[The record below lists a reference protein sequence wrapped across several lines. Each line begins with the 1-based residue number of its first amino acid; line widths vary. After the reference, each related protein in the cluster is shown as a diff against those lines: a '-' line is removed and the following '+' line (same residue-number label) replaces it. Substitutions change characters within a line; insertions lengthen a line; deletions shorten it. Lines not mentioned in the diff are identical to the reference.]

1 MVRRK
6 RISLSHEL
14 DLVMKSI
21 AGTKQLAILLADSPP
36 ETGLLTWSVVAVL
49 TAVEERVRLLDR
61 AVRGTVDPLL
71 LWCAE
76 NNAMSATDSEDEADI
91 FLVEWSDKRR
101 ARQHRRELKRAR
113 WRLRLRRLSV
123 TEKTP

>member
-1 MVRRK
+1 MVSRK
-6 RISLSHEL
+6 QISLSHEL

-21 AGTKQLAILLADSPP
+21 AGAKQLAILVAESPP
-36 ETGLLTWSVVAVL
+36 ETGLLAWSVVALL
-49 TAVEERVRLLDR
+49 TAVEERLRLLDR

-101 ARQHRRELKRAR
+101 AQQHRRELKRAR
-113 WRLRLRRLSV
+113 GRLRLRRLRG
-123 TEKTP
+123 TENTL